1 MKRILLIAS
10 LAMFGAVAISQSAL
24 AQRLPSF
31 TRTYN
36 SHVAY
41 GTVFDSF
48 PVYTAGKPQATRVC
62 EDVEVPIYSGGSK
75 ADQTGNILAG
85 AIVGGIIGN
94 AVTGNKN
101 GATAGAIVGGIAGAN
116 ANKRK
121 IVGYRV
127 ERQCKTVHVAA
138 NNRVKYYESK
148 VRLEGRVYRIRTT
161 YELSVGDDVKMYMPN

>member
-1 MKRILLIAS
+1 MKKILLIAS
-10 LAMFGAVAISQSAL
+10 LAMFGAVSISQSAL

-31 TRTYN
+31 TRTYD
-36 SHVAY
+36 SHVVY

-48 PVYTAGKPQATRVC
+48 AVYTAGKPKATRVC
-62 EDVEVPIYSGGSK
+62 EDVEIPIYSGGSK

-94 AVTGNKN
+94 VVTGNKN

-121 IVGYRV
+121 ITGYRI
-127 ERQCKTVHVAA
+127 ERQCKTVHAA
-138 NNRVKYYESK
+138 TNNKVKYYESK
-148 VRLEGRVYRIRTT
+148 IRLEGRVYRIRTT
-161 YELSVGDDVKMYMPN
+161 YELSIGDDVKMYAPN